1 MIWRSATIRGEM
13 NFVATSS
20 YTPTFQSPT
29 QGGGGGG
36 TTDSRNVTGT
46 TYSYNTSRSS
56 SWSGTAISGVGT
68 NRSTITTT
76 NSGSAS
82 GSSSFTN
89 QKTVV
94 RYTSTTRTRTANFV
108 SYSVRT
114 QSLQA
119 VYTTKTKSTNKF
131 DTINFTST
139 TSNVPTQANFTEPV
153 NTTITIT
160 VTGETNSGTTIGN
173 THDTIYELNTSTN
186 PNRVWLALTTFLYAS
201 SWDSQ
206 ALQIDDYVTTATKYT
221 RSADVKTRN
230 VFTQYDDTPTSSLSV
245 QESSSSLQYEDLEFD
260 ESDLTAYYFGNKFP
274 NTGPENEQS
283 FFRFVKYISTLRDTF
298 IFNRTYQHRG
308 NTEPITAFESEY
320 ETFTEVSPNP
330 VFTYKAIPFI
340 QRFANKIKSFAST
353 TTFASFPIDTNNQ
366 VQAGGA
372 GNTTYINTEPYLGI
386 RYQTTIRELFAFSN
400 YLLCS
405 IASPFGAFLSGQFGK
420 NFTFDGPTFNDGSF
434 FVAVNRGTQETILGL
449 GQLDY
454 FFGYGGIFS
463 LNTSSNKTWTQSGPS
478 FTYRTGS
485 TTESAIAGIDGTKH
499 EDAIIGAKYVFGG
512 KPEKSATFYQRL
524 LRGAY
529 FDQDFNFFTT
539 SGGFTT
545 INPEQNESTA
555 IYFDA
560 PFIWLQGFRGDRD
573 IDYELVEIEN
583 CPVLYK
589 DNYNTFIDIGV
600 NP

>member
-1 MIWRSATIRGEM
+1 
-13 NFVATSS
+13 
-20 YTPTFQSPT
+20 
-29 QGGGGGG
+29 
-36 TTDSRNVTGT
+36 
-46 TYSYNTSRSS
+46 
-56 SWSGTAISGVGT
+56 
-68 NRSTITTT
+68 
-76 NSGSAS
+76 
-82 GSSSFTN
+82 
-89 QKTVV
+89 
-94 RYTSTTRTRTANFV
+94 
-108 SYSVRT
+108 
-114 QSLQA
+114 
-119 VYTTKTKSTNKF
+119 
-131 DTINFTST
+131 
-139 TSNVPTQANFTEPV
+139 
-153 NTTITIT
+153 

-260 ESDLTAYYFGNKFP
+260 ENDLTAYYFGNKFP
-274 NTGPENEQS
+274 NAGPENEQS
-283 FFRFVKYISTLRDTF
+283 FFRFVKYTSTLQDTF

-320 ETFTEVSPNP
+320 ETFTQVSPNP
-330 VFTYKAIPFI
+330 VFTYKEILFI
-340 QRFANKIKSFAST
+340 QRFANKIKSFVST
-353 TTFASFPIDTNNQ
+353 TTFASFSIDTNNQ

-386 RYQTTIRELFAFSN
+386 RYQTTIRELFAESN
-400 YLLCS
+400 FVSCS
-405 IASPFGAFLSGQFGK
+405 IASPFGAFLNGQFGQ